1 MASAAP
7 SSRAAPPP
15 RRPRG
20 EDELAATTEGTS
32 NLPRARVL
40 IALIRRSAAICS
52 PVILGIF
59 CVPRTVQ
66 S

>member
-40 IALIRRSAAICS
+40 IALIRSSAAICS